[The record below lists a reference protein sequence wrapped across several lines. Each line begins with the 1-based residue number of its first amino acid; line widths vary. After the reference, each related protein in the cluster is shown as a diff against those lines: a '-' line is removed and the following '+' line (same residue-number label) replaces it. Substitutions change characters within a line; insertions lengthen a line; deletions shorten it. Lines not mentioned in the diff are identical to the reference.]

1 VQQQVVAGFLSLPF
15 GFAFFKDRPDLEKFH
30 KNAVQRAKKLQS
42 VNELTK
48 NRWGFWQ

>member
-1 VQQQVVAGFLSLPF
+1 VQQQTVAGFLTLPI
-15 GFAFFKDRPDLEKFH
+15 GFPFFKDRPKSKKFH